1 MAIPSLF
8 YTRYLQLA
16 ENAEQPIR
24 MLKNECIIIVRWKF
38 ILECVLNSFTSCKK
52 YFVTRK
58 SGLLV
63 LCIQSSEVAD
73 LLRTIKVGF
82 FICYTLMQLAI
93 MKPKRGYV
101 HCTIHRPSSSLL
113 LLLLL
118 HSAFASFVSDPLIF
132 KPK

>member
-38 ILECVLNSFTSCKK
+38 ILECVLNSFTSFKK

-58 SGLLV
+58 SGGLLV

-101 HCTIHRPSSSLL
+101 HCTIHRPSSL